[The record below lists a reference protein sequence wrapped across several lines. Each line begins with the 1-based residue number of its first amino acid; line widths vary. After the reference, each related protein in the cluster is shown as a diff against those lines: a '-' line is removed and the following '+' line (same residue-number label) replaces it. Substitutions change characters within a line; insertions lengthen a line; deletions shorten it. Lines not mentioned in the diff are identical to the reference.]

1 MMKRTSFL
9 FSVLLAF
16 GLWSGL
22 ATAQMQ
28 PNSTH
33 LPFQNGHVRI
43 TAQSAE
49 EMRAAWEK
57 LTAFESKKF
66 FILSFSQ
73 LPKQQ
78 TFDRLQAAGVY
89 FEGYI
94 GKASYFASAKSTF
107 NLALLAGAGVLS
119 IEAVPGYV
127 KLDPALVKPQTHRP
141 LEQQGDRILVSVQAY
156 ESADL
161 GKLSHFIWST
171 SSFSPT
177 KNRYSDHLVSGFV
190 HPRDLKTL
198 SAHPAIQFIEPAAPL
213 GEPEDREGRSL
224 HRSHSIDNDMLGGR
238 RYDGTGVI
246 MGIADDG
253 AIGPHIDMKGRVT
266 QYTTNFALNNTHGDM
281 VSGIAVGAANLD
293 PTKMGMA
300 PGTYLHM
307 YGIGSYPHVVPAVAN
322 YATLGTT
329 ITSTSYSQGNG
340 GVYTSDAVT
349 IDDQIRNNTMLMHV
363 FSAGNAGTANHNYGA
378 GAGWGNITGGYKAAK
393 NVMAVANL
401 RNTDSLENSSSR
413 GPAQDG
419 RIKPDIAANGF
430 NQLSTGPN
438 NTYLVGGGTSA
449 ASPGIAGIFA
459 QLSHAYRANNND
471 SVPPSAF
478 LKAAMLNTAE
488 DLGNAGP
495 DFRFGWGRINAL
507 RAVQTIENNRFFTG
521 NISTGDSAVH
531 NLLVPANVKQLRI
544 MVYWAD
550 KAGVANATK
559 ALVNNLDL
567 RVHAP
572 ADSVFLPWVLNP
584 TPTVAALNSPA
595 VRGIDT
601 LNNVEQVTITNP
613 TEGNYSI
620 RVRGTAVPFGPQ
632 KYWVVYEW
640 YTEELTVAYP
650 MGGEGFVPGETE
662 LIRWDAVGVAGTFNV
677 QFTTNNGGS
686 WTNIATNLA
695 NRVRHVSWTVP
706 NTITGQARIRVT
718 AGTLTGES
726 AQNFTIIP
734 LVSNLTYSFICPT
747 ELGLSWNPVST
758 AEGYIVYRLG
768 QRYMDSVGTTATTN
782 FTFVGTTPSDTDWFA
797 VAPIGVS
804 GIKGRRSLA
813 VIKPLNTTFGC
824 QAAPAA
830 GFVASTTAACPSQN
844 ITLTD
849 QSMNGATQWRWSISP
864 STFVYVNGT
873 TDSSQSPVVSFS
885 TNGSYNVQL
894 IASNQYG
901 SDTINQ
907 SNYIVVGNGLA
918 IPVTETFSTA
928 SLPVNWSIQNPDN
941 AATWQFRT
949 GTGSSGSTTTGMAW
963 MDFFSYNAAGQLDD
977 LISPV
982 IDLTGGVVAPYLFF
996 DVAYAQYSATLF
1008 DGLRIEVSS
1017 DCGSTFLPSTYFKE
1031 GLTLSTAGTLT
1042 GTFTPTTAAQW
1053 RRDSVDLTPYIGNRI
1068 RIKFVGICGYGNNLY
1083 LSNFAVNTSNG
1094 MSVGFDLAG
1103 NYCTNTDLTFSN
1115 TSVGNIN
1122 SYSWNFGAGA
1132 TPATANTAGPHLV
1145 RYNTTGPKTAS
1156 LAITGPLGTINADQ
1170 NFAIS
1175 LPASASFSF
1184 AQNGAALNFTSTS
1197 TNASSYYWDFGD
1209 GNTSTDPNPTHT
1221 YAVSDVYQV
1230 RHMAI
1235 SSCASDTSEQ
1245 TIAAFATSVRELA
1258 DLKAVIFPNPGKG
1271 SFQIRLNGL
1280 DATASSSLEV
1290 RDLQG
1295 RLVYNERIAAGLST
1309 VAHPFNLDFLAAG
1322 MYVVN
1327 WTNAGRH
1334 LSLPLVVSM
1343 K

>member
-1 MMKRTSFL
+1 MNRNLFKPFAAFVLCLTLSISVSF
-9 FSVLLAF
+9 
-16 GLWSGL
+16 
-22 ATAQMQ
+22 AQKMHYL
-28 PNSTH
+28 S
-33 LPFQNGHVRI
+33 FQNGSI
-43 TAQSAE
+43 TLQKQDGAQLKKQ
-49 EMRAAWEK
+49 WET
-57 LTAFESKKF
+57 LVAFEGRKYF
-66 FILSFSQ
+66 VVSFNQ
-73 LPKQQ
+73 LP
-78 TFDRLQAAGVY
+78 LQVDFNFLQEAGLF
-89 FEGYI
+89 FEGYA
-94 GKASYFASAKSTF
+94 GKSAYFASAPATF
-107 NLALLAGAGVLS
+107 DIAILQKRDLFAIS
-119 IEAVPGYV
+119 AVPAAI
-127 KLDPALVKPQTHRP
+127 KLDPALVKPQEHRP
-141 LEQQGDRILVSVQAY
+141 LEQQGDRILVSIQAY

-161 GKLSHFIWST
+161 GKLNHFIWST

-177 KNRYSDHLVSGFV
+177 KNRYSEHLVSGFV

-224 HRSHSIDNDMLGGR
+224 HRSHSIDNQMLGGR

-253 AIGPHIDMKGRVT
+253 AIGPHIDFKGRLT

-281 VSGIAVGAANLD
+281 VSGIALGAANLD
-293 PTKMGMA
+293 PTKKGMA
-300 PGTYLHM
+300 PGAYLHM
-307 YGIGSYPHVVPAVAN
+307 YSISNYPHIVPAVAN

-340 GVYTSDAVT
+340 GVYTADAAT

-378 GAGWGNITGGYKAAK
+378 GAGWGNITGGYKASK

-401 RNTDSLENSSSR
+401 RNTDQLENSSSR

-419 RIKPDIAANGF
+419 RIKPDIAANGY

-449 ASPGIAGIFA
+449 ASPGIAGIYA

-478 LKAAMLNTAE
+478 LKATMLNTAE

-531 NLLVPANVKQLRI
+531 TLLVPANVKELRI

-550 KAGVANATK
+550 KAGVSNATK

-601 LNNVEQVTITNP
+601 LNNVEQVTIANP

-620 RVRGTAVPFGPQ
+620 RVHGTAVPFGPQ

-640 YTEELTVAYP
+640 YTEQLTVAYP

-662 LIRWDAVGVAGTFNV
+662 LIRWDAVGVSGTFNV
-677 QFTTNNGGS
+677 EFTTNNGGS
-686 WTNIATNLA
+686 WTNIASNLA
-695 NRVRHVSWTVP
+695 NNVRHVSWTVP

-718 AGTLTGES
+718 AGTNTGQS

-734 LVSNLTYSFICPT
+734 LVSNVSYSFICPT
-747 ELGLSWNPVST
+747 ELGLSWNPVSN

-768 QRYMDSVGTTATTN
+768 QRYMDSIGVTATTN
-782 FTFVGTTPSDTDWFA
+782 FTVVGTSPSDTDWFA
-797 VAPIGVS
+797 VAPIGAN

-824 QAAPAA
+824 QSAPSA
-830 GFVASTTAACPSQN
+830 GFVASTTAACPNQN
-844 ITLTD
+844 VILTD

-864 STFVYVNGT
+864 TTFTYVNGT
-873 TDSSQSPVVSFS
+873 NDSSQSPVIAFS
-885 TNGSYNVQL
+885 SNGSYNVQL

-901 SDTINQ
+901 ADTTLLL
-907 SNYIVVGNGLA
+907 NYIVVGNGQS
-918 IPVTETFSTA
+918 IPISETFATA
-928 SLPVNWSIQNPDN
+928 SLPVNWSIENPDN

-949 GTGSSGSTTTGMAW
+949 GTGASGSATTGMAW
-963 MDFFSYNAAGQLDD
+963 MNFFSYNAAGQLDD

-1008 DGLRIEVSS
+1008 DGLRIEISS
-1017 DCGSTFLPSTYFKE
+1017 DCGQTFQPSTYFKQ
-1031 GLTLSTAGTLT
+1031 GTALATAGTLT
-1042 GTFTPTTAAQW
+1042 AAFTPNTAAQW
-1053 RRDSVDLTPYIGNRI
+1053 RRDSVDLSPYIGNRI

-1094 MSVGFDLAG
+1094 MSVGFDLNG
-1103 NYCTNTDLTFSN
+1103 DYCINTDLTFSS
-1115 TSVGNIN
+1115 TSAGNIS
-1122 SYSWNFGAGA
+1122 SYSWDFGAGA

-1145 RYNTTGPKTAS
+1145 RYNNTGPKTAI
-1156 LAITGPLGTINADQ
+1156 LTITGPLGSINADE
-1170 NFAIS
+1170 NFNIS
-1175 LPASASFSF
+1175 LPASANFSF
-1184 AQNGAALNFTSTS
+1184 IQNGAALNFTSS
-1197 TNASSYYWDFGD
+1197 SINASSYFWDFGD
-1209 GNTSTDPNPTHT
+1209 GNSSTDTNPTHT
-1221 YAVSDVYQV
+1221 YTVPNVYQV
-1230 RHMAI
+1230 RHLAI
-1235 SSCASDTSEQ
+1235 SSCKTDTTEQ
-1245 TIAAFATSVRELA
+1245 TIAVFATSVRELA

-1280 DATASSSLEV
+1280 DASASSALEV

-1334 LSLPLVVSM
+1334 LSLPLVISLR
-1343 K
+1343 